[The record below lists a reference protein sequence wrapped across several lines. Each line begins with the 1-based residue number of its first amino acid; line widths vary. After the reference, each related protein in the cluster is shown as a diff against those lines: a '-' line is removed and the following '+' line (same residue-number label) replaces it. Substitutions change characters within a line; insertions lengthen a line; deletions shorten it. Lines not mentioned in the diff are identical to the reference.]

1 MAERLPSVAGCMAIL
16 LMLAAAQ
23 SEFVQSAEAREPPA
37 RKPSPPLL
45 VERIA
50 PDHVQF
56 ASEALR
62 MRYDAIR
69 QRIGEMVDAGWK
81 TEPLTLTQLKW
92 DRDQYLCTAS
102 WQRDIPPEPGW
113 QPLRSPH
120 PRPKHSINLT
130 MRPTAGDPHVMQSL
144 ELNISRVSPYNG
156 WSAQIRLLHTSA
168 GEDLLILWFNH
179 NQRYVHDLPAS
190 GRGFFMPHRSVG
202 ARDRP
207 KGSNIELLV
216 QSDVPWE
223 PYQRQL
229 VTAVATPRALRDLEL
244 KLCDELEAALKEA
257 IAASRLSMIDWTHVR
272 SDNPPRQMPIGPG
285 GGEPVAAETQQRLID
300 EGVLQLNRRRE
311 RWNTEAAE
319 LHEAVRQA
327 FPPLVEWAI
336 HRQGVSP
343 RTTSRR

>member
-1 MAERLPSVAGCMAIL
+1 MAERLPSVAGCMAL
-16 LMLAAAQ
+16 LLLAAAQ
-23 SEFVQSAEAREPPA
+23 SGSVQRALAKEPPA
-37 RKPSPPLL
+37 RKPSPPPL
-45 VERIA
+45 VERID
-50 PDHVQF
+50 PDRVQF

-69 QRIGEMVDAGWK
+69 QRIGEMVDDGWK

-92 DRDQYLCTAS
+92 DRDQYLCAAS

-120 PRPKHSINLT
+120 PRPMHSISLT
-130 MRPTAGDPHVMQSL
+130 MRPTADDPRVMQSL
-144 ELNISRVSPYNG
+144 ELNISRVSPRNG

-168 GEDLLILWFNH
+168 GEDLLMLWFDH
-179 NQRYVHDLPAS
+179 NQRHVGEIAAS
-190 GRGFFMPHRSVG
+190 RWGFFMPDRSVG

-207 KGSNIELLV
+207 KGSNIELLA
-216 QSDVPWE
+216 QADVPWE
-223 PYQRQL
+223 TYQRQL
-229 VTAVATPRALRDLEL
+229 VTAVATPQALRDLEL
-244 KLCDELEAALKEA
+244 KLCDELEAALTEA

-285 GGEPVAAETQQRLID
+285 GGEPVAAEARRRLID
-300 EGVLQLNRRRE
+300 EGVLHLNRRRE
-311 RWNTEAAE
+311 RWRTEAAE